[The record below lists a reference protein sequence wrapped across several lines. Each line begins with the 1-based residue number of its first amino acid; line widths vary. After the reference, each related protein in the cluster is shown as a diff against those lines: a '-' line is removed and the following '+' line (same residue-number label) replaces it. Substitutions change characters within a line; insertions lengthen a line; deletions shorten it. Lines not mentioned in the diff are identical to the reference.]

1 MEITFDPA
9 KDVINRAKHGV
20 PLAFGERIF
29 ADDNVLLIPSARP
42 EDGEERWKAVGMVG
56 DRLWTAVYVERDQT
70 TRFISVRKSND
81 AEARGYHRHSGR
93 S

>member
-1 MEITFDPA
+1 MDIAFDPA

-20 PLAFGERIF
+20 SLAFGERIF
-29 ADDNVLLIPSARP
+29 ADDHVLLIPSARP
-42 EDGEERWKAVGMVG
+42 QDGEERWKAVGMVG
-56 DRLWTAVYVERDQT
+56 DRLWTAVYVERDQA

-81 AEARGYHRHSGR
+81 AEARGYHRHSGG

>member
-1 MEITFDPA
+1 MDIAFDPA

-20 PLAFGERIF
+20 SLAFGGRIF
-29 ADDNVLLIPSARP
+29 ADDAVLLIPSTRP
-42 EDGEERWKAVGMVG
+42 EDGEERWKAVGRVG
-56 DRLWTAVYVERDQT
+56 GRLWTAVYVERDQT

-81 AEARGYHRHSGR
+81 AEARGYHRHSGG